1 MNTLAGF
8 VAKEIFMEESNFGR
22 EGSRGEWSPNKP
34 ISYGPV
40 FSWPPKPRA
49 LLTWF
54 FGLPGY
60 LFPWN
65 VPYAIAAVC
74 IWFFLTPSLD
84 HFQTLSLLW
93 FGVLL
98 LRNLVLALIVY
109 GGWHLW
115 LYAFR
120 KQGTAFKYN
129 RKWPD
134 ENSKRFTFNNQTYDN
149 MFWTLAS
156 GVPIWTCYEVLLLWA
171 YANGY
176 ATMISPVE
184 NPLVFTAIF
193 LIVPFVHEVGF
204 YFAHRFLHW
213 PPLYRIAHKLHHRN
227 TNPGPWS
234 GLSMHPIEHVIYFA
248 PTLVF
253 FVVAAHPVHMINLI
267 SRLGVAPAQGHTGF
281 DRLVT
286 GEETSVDASYYAH
299 YLHHKYF
306 EVNYAD
312 GMVPLDKWFGSF
324 HDGTP
329 EAHEKMKQRRRSI

>member
-1 MNTLAGF
+1 M
-8 VAKEIFMEESNFGR
+8 
-22 EGSRGEWSPNKP
+22 
-34 ISYGPV
+34 
-40 FSWPPKPRA
+40 
-49 LLTWF
+49 TWF
-54 FGLPGY
+54 FGIPGY

-65 VPYAIAAVC
+65 VAYAIGAIG

-84 HFQTLSLLW
+84 HFQTLSLFW
-93 FGVLL
+93 SGVLL
-98 LRNLVLALIVY
+98 VRNLVLALIVY
-109 GGWHLW
+109 GTWHLW
-115 LYAFR
+115 LYVFR
-120 KQGTAFKYN
+120 KQGTEFKYN

-156 GVPIWTCYEVLLLWA
+156 GVPIWTCYEMLLLWA
-171 YANGY
+171 YSNGY
-176 ATMISPVE
+176 ATIISPVE
-184 NPLVFTAIF
+184 NPVAFTLIF
-193 LIVPFVHEVGF
+193 FLVPFVHEVGF

-248 PTLVF
+248 PSLIF
-253 FVVAAHPVHMINLI
+253 FVIAAHPVHMINLL
-267 SRLGVAPAQGHTGF
+267 SRLGVAPAEGHTGF
-281 DRLVT
+281 DRIVT
-286 GEETSVDASYYAH
+286 GEEKSVDRSYYAH

-329 EAHEKMKQRRRSI
+329 EAHEKMKERRRRRGV